1 MVRKEN
7 DDQRDNESSYTE
19 EGNDADVIAYDYL
32 KRYDEL
38 TEQEDNECI
47 EMEEECWGHF
57 EPQHYFTQYLELAKR
72 KWADNTFS
80 SNNYG
85 YSKPAKFSRYCW

>member
-47 EMEEECWGHF
+47 EMEEEC
-57 EPQHYFTQYLELAKR
+57 
-72 KWADNTFS
+72 
-80 SNNYG
+80 
-85 YSKPAKFSRYCW
+85 